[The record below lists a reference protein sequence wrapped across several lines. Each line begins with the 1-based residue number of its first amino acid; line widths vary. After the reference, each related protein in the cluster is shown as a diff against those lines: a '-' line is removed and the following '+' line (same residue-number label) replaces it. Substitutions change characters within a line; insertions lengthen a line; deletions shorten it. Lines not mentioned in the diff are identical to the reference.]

1 MTMFTRNDKATD
13 ANAAGTAPTSTRV
26 EITPPAVQPVEPRRP
41 TATVP
46 ITTATTPT
54 PAAAT
59 ASVPGVSVI
68 SKALKITGQLE
79 STEDIQIDGEV
90 EGDVRGLS
98 VSVGSNARVKGT
110 VYGEKVEL
118 SGSVDGKIE
127 AKKVVLTRTAHMSGD
142 IIHQDITIESGA
154 FIDGHCRPQFGKPE
168 AKSTTSKPAG
178 AVREQIAADRSNGL
192 GSSVETR
199 A

>member
-1 MTMFTRNDKATD
+1 MFTRNDKAAD
-13 ANAAGTAPTSTRV
+13 ANAAASGAPTRV
-26 EITPPAVQPVEPRRP
+26 EITPPAVPPAEARRP
-41 TATVP
+41 TTTVP
-46 ITTATTPT
+46 ISATATST
-54 PAAAT
+54 AAPPSA
-59 ASVPGVSVI
+59 PGVSVI

-90 EGDVRGLS
+90 DGDVRGLS

-178 AVREQIAADRSNGL
+178 AVRETIAADRSNGL
-192 GSSVETR
+192 GTGAETR